1 MKQKIFDA
9 TNGGLDI
16 ILYYYPQAREV
27 VEGRAKHFK
36 MRAAERTAS
45 TTVKK
50 FGQLWY
56 VTDFGDDQ
64 TARNAIDLTMREENI
79 NFSQAL
85 YLLADRFNVDCGFKP
100 EVNKPDITTRTPHE
114 DETEGSITWDA
125 KKEPEESDLQALGTY
140 VKAETLQ
147 RGLLEAATRKPD
159 LIILDL
165 GLPDGDGIEFI
176 RDLRQWS
183 AVPVIVLSA
192 RSEESDKIAAL
203 DAGAD
208 DYLSKPFGI
217 GELQARLRV
226 ALRRHSATTAPDPLV
241 KFSDVTVDLAARV
254 IHRGEEEVHLTP
266 IEFRLLAVLL
276 NNAGK
281 VLTQRQLL
289 NQVWGPNAV
298 EHSHYLRIYMGHL
311 RQKLEQDPA
320 RPRHFITETGIGYRF
335 ML

>member
-1 MKQKIFDA
+1 M
-9 TNGGLDI
+9 TNVLIVEDE
-16 ILYYYPQAREV
+16 QAIR
-27 VEGRAKHFK
+27 RFL
-36 MRAAERTAS
+36 RTA
-45 TTVKK
+45 
-50 FGQLWY
+50 LE
-56 VTDFGDDQ
+56 GDG
-64 TARNAIDLTMREENI
+64 MRVFE
-79 NFSQAL
+79 
-85 YLLADRFNVDCGFKP
+85 
-100 EVNKPDITTRTPHE
+100 
-114 DETEGSITWDA
+114 
-125 KKEPEESDLQALGTY
+125 
-140 VKAETLQ
+140 AETLQ

-226 ALRRHSATTAPDPLV
+226 ALRRHSATTTPDPLV

-311 RQKLEQDPA
+311 RQKLEQEPA
-320 RPRHFITETGIGYRF
+320 PAILLLKPVLGIGLCHELLFNKYALIIINLLLNLPRKLLFGRF
-335 ML
+335 NFLMKIQPTKLQHLNNKTASNMALFIINDLLFGI

>member
-1 MKQKIFDA
+1 M
-9 TNGGLDI
+9 TNVLIVEDE
-16 ILYYYPQAREV
+16 QAIR
-27 VEGRAKHFK
+27 RFL
-36 MRAAERTAS
+36 RTALE
-45 TTVKK
+45 
-50 FGQLWY
+50 GN
-56 VTDFGDDQ
+56 
-64 TARNAIDLTMREENI
+64 RMRVFE
-79 NFSQAL
+79 
-85 YLLADRFNVDCGFKP
+85 
-100 EVNKPDITTRTPHE
+100 
-114 DETEGSITWDA
+114 
-125 KKEPEESDLQALGTY
+125 
-140 VKAETLQ
+140 AETLQ

-289 NQVWGPNAV
+289 NSVGTKRGRTQSLFA
-298 EHSHYLRIYMGHL
+298 YLYGASAT
-311 RQKLEQDPA
+311 KTEQDPA
-320 RPRHFITETGIGYRF
+320 RPAISLLKPVLGIGLCFELLFNKFALIVINLLLNLLQILLFGRF
-335 ML
+335 NFLTKI